1 MVGVPKWW
9 NLVDWA
15 AGEDFSVHRRL
26 ALVTIRAWR
35 HAGWAMWRGAR
46 RGQFSEALQRRE
58 FSGS

>member
-1 MVGVPKWW
+1 M
-9 NLVDWA
+9 DWA